1 MEQSFALEQQEITSS
16 RPSPPST
23 LPLSPYLL
31 TTHNYLPTPHHPP
44 LPTTDLV
51 RVRANPNPN
60 PNPNPTPK
68 QEIAIS
74 QLQGRLRDLSAY
86 QAVLSA
92 GGAPA
97 HSPARAAAAG
107 GRGGAGARGRGG
119 GGSAAGGGG
128 AGREELDA
136 VVEKM
141 TRVIER
147 LQANPNP

>member
-1 MEQSFALEQQEITSS
+1 
-16 RPSPPST
+16 
-23 LPLSPYLL
+23 
-31 TTHNYLPTPHHPP
+31 
-44 LPTTDLV
+44 
-51 RVRANPNPN
+51 
-60 PNPNPTPK
+60 
-68 QEIAIS
+68 
-74 QLQGRLRDLSAY
+74 
-86 QAVLSA
+86 VLSA